1 VTLTDNMILGRR
13 VAYGCCAA
21 EYAYQSMVEDR
32 YGNTKCAKE
41 KFTLAEAYWWAEG
54 VMRRTPMST
63 DDSDCLCVSHAFAT
77 KVIKKMDAGCVVCG
91 CGDPSDR
98 PINCELLPIYA
109 SSAVVDASF
118 QDAAQ
123 PDQSYLI
130 ATDISGA
137 GNEWADHLGELVFN
151 GVYTVPTEGAII
163 YNNIN
168 YDYWTVVGGTAYPY
182 FPRIDAQRD
191 GFDITLTS
199 RAPAVN
205 QYFSRNVVIR
215 VSADAT
221 NWIGVY
227 VGSEQSIPSSVTT
240 TIDDALYVDVTY
252 LTQGDECQYGPFY
265 GSVETAQPPDATRS
279 VLFNAIAA
287 PYLIT
292 ESTDKLQ
299 WYPWDEKKW
308 MVSANVLISGVQ
320 PPYMSIPLTFGANVS
335 DGSTLYRGASINMDG
350 IIYLGNFEF
359 AITVSIAVTLGTVF
373 STTIVF
379 PGAVSAYSTG
389 VWKHITISRNSADA
403 GVMLGPDFT
412 MTFVDENAVQTSF
425 VGVVSSEISPSYN
438 TPAGLTYDPNN
449 TSNQIIGDLVVVTGE
464 DYTINNLY
472 IANYAPSPVEI
483 AAVCYPA
490 LYEGSDGSWGRQLW
504 IQATPP
510 DSVSAPPWINGH
522 APGAP
527 GWTAAAIGA
536 SLVTDK
542 PDWIP

>member
-1 VTLTDNMILGRR
+1 VILTDNMILGRR

-63 DDSDCLCVSHAFAT
+63 DDSDCLCVSHAFAA

-151 GVYTVPTEGAII
+151 GAYTVPTEGAII

-168 YDYWTVVGGTAYPY
+168 YDHWTVVGGSAYPY

-227 VGSEQSIPSSVTT
+227 VGNEQSIPASVTT

-252 LTQGDECQYGPFY
+252 LTQGDECEYGPFY
-265 GSVETAQPPDATRS
+265 GSMETAQPPEATRS
-279 VLFNAIAA
+279 LRYQGL
-287 PYLIT
+287 PLLWTSGT
-292 ESTDKLQ
+292 EKMEFF
-299 WYPWDEKKW
+299 PWNEKEWVICTNIK
-308 MVSANVLISGVQ
+308 IDGVQ
-320 PPYMSIPLTFGANVS
+320 PPSFYAPI
-335 DGSTLYRGASINMDG
+335 TLHAITDG
-350 IIYLGNFEF
+350 IGALFTTDPTLIGPDLEF
-359 AITVSIAVTLGTVF
+359 AVNLFVGDDTGTIYNTSIAF
-373 STTIVF
+373 I
-379 PGAVSAYSTG
+379 GARAAMSTG
-389 VWKHITISRNSADA
+389 VWRFAAVIRNSADA
-403 GVMLGPDFT
+403 GIMLGSDFT
-412 MTFVDENAVQTSF
+412 LVIGDGSSVITSF
-425 VGVVSSEISPSYN
+425 TGTVISSIAPSY
-438 TPAGLTYDPNN
+438 PAPLSYQYNPDTVGNQTVGDYLALTFESYTLNN
-449 TSNQIIGDLVVVTGE
+449 FYV
-464 DYTINNLY
+464 
-472 IANYAPSPVEI
+472 AKHAPTLTEI
-483 AAVCYPA
+483 AAICYPA
-490 LYEGSDGSWGRQLW
+490 LYEGADDSWGRCLW
-504 IQATPP
+504 LKAMPP
-510 DSVSAPPWINGH
+510 DDINSAPFVSGNSPLSPSWKSAEG
-522 APGAP
+522 PG
-527 GWTAAAIGA
+527 GGLT
-536 SLVTDK
+536 LTTDK

>member
-1 VTLTDNMILGRR
+1 MILTDNMILGRR

-63 DDSDCLCVSHAFAT
+63 DDSDCLCVSHAFAA

-151 GVYTVPTEGAII
+151 GAYAVPTEGAII

-252 LTQGDECQYGPFY
+252 LSQGDECEYGPFY
-265 GSVETAQPPDATRS
+265 GSVGTAQPPDATRS
-279 VLFNAIAA
+279 LRYQVLPF
-287 PYLIT
+287 LWT
-292 ESTDKLQ
+292 SGTDKMQFFPWNEKQ
-299 WYPWDEKKW
+299 WVICTNIKIDG
-308 MVSANVLISGVQ
+308 AQ
-320 PPYMSIPLTFGANVS
+320 PPSFYAPITLLAEQGGVGAFFNLDPILIGSDIEFGLNLYITTNVS
-335 DGSTLYRGASINMDG
+335 VIYNTFIAFIGARAAM
-350 IIYLGNFEF
+350 
-359 AITVSIAVTLGTVF
+359 
-373 STTIVF
+373 
-379 PGAVSAYSTG
+379 STG
-389 VWKHITISRNSADA
+389 VWRFAAVIRNSADA
-403 GVMLGPDFT
+403 GVMLGSDFT
-412 MTFVDENAVQTSF
+412 LVISDDSGIFTSF
-425 VGVVSSEISPSYN
+425 TGTVTSSIHPSY
-438 TPAGLTYDPNN
+438 PAPLIYQYDPN
-449 TSNQIIGDLVVVTGE
+449 SVGNQTVGDYLGLTVET
-464 DYTINNLY
+464 YTLNNFY
-472 IANYAPSPVEI
+472 IAKHAPTLTEI
-483 AAVCYPA
+483 AAICYPA
-490 LYEGSDGSWGRQLW
+490 LYEGADASWGRCLW
-504 IQATPP
+504 LKAMPPDNLNATPF
-510 DSVSAPPWINGH
+510 VSGNSPLSPSWKSNEGV
-522 APGAP
+522 G
-527 GWTAAAIGA
+527 GGLT
-536 SLVTDK
+536 LVTDK
-542 PDWIP
+542 PDWIL